1 MSQKTTAVLIAALAA
16 AGLLL
21 SACSSGGTESGG
33 AADSENAGDATV
45 AEQTDESDAGAG
57 AGGTDSGD
65 ADSGN
70 EGRAF
75 DSTDDAVITAIESA
89 LADKNAKAHWDGSRL
104 VVALDGSVDDPTA
117 PLWCTAAEG
126 IISDS
131 EQATLVYS
139 DGDIPC
145 EDR

>member
-21 SACSSGGTESGG
+21 SACSSGGGDTAG

-57 AGGTDSGD
+57 AGATDSSDSGD
-65 ADSGN
+65 D
-70 EGRAF
+70 GRAF

-89 LADKNAKAHWDGSRL
+89 LADKNPKARWEGSRL
-104 VVALDGSVDDPTA
+104 VVELDGSVDDPTA
-117 PLWCTAAEG
+117 PLGCTAAKAL
-126 IISDS
+126 ISDS
-131 EQATLVYS
+131 EQATLSYA